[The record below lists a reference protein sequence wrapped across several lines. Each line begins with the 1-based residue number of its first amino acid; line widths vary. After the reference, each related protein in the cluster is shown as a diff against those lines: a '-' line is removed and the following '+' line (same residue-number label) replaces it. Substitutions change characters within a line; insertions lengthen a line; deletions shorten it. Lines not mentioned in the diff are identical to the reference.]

1 MTKKKQKYGDFGT
14 KTAHSIFP
22 LGHPGHGA
30 NSNVP
35 VETLSE
41 SKETRTREIRSQT
54 LDTRVTVRFV
64 QQLLYDVDV
73 PNFRSYILTT
83 DLSRS
88 NVENANIYTNQI
100 PTISIQL

>member
-1 MTKKKQKYGDFGT
+1 MTGKKQKNGDFGT
-14 KTAHSIFP
+14 RTTHSIFP
-22 LGHPGHGA
+22 IGNPGHRA

-41 SKETRTREIRSQT
+41 SKETRTREVRSQT
-54 LDTRVTVRFV
+54 LDIRDTVRFV

-83 DLSRS
+83 DLSHS
-88 NVENANIYTNQI
+88 NVEHANFYTNQI